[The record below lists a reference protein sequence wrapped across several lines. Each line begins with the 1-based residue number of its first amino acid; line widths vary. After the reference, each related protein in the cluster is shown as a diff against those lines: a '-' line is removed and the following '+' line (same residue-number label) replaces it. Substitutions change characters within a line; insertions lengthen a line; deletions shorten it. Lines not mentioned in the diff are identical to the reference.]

1 MATPRQG
8 NLRNMRKMAAGE
20 PYFQFG
26 LKLGEWSFEETLAM
40 MARLVGVSPDPQ
52 HFYGDDTIDPDLTI
66 DALEAMGRRI
76 GQAAERRETVI
87 LATGHPTGLL
97 PIYLALSSAL
107 QARGCTVLT
116 PAEGWSYEVE
126 TAEGPKSRKIRYV
139 ESVAM
144 LSGGGSLHHTHDSA
158 PMEAMLAKLSEAN
171 LAGESRHWPDLAIAD
186 HGWAGAAGEAGVPT
200 VGFADCNDPALFAG
214 HAMGKIEVSVPLDDN
229 VLPRHY
235 TPLIRYLFDCAGLI
249 A

>member
-26 LKLGEWSFEETLAM
+26 LDLGEWSFEETLTM
-40 MARLVGVSPDPQ
+40 MARLVGVSPDPK

-97 PIYLALSSAL
+97 PIYLALSAAL
-107 QARGCTVLT
+107 KARGC
-116 PAEGWSYEVE
+116 
-126 TAEGPKSRKIRYV
+126 R
-139 ESVAM
+139 
-144 LSGGGSLHHTHDSA
+144 
-158 PMEAMLAKLSEAN
+158 
-171 LAGESRHWPDLAIAD
+171 
-186 HGWAGAAGEAGVPT
+186 
-200 VGFADCNDPALFAG
+200 
-214 HAMGKIEVSVPLDDN
+214 
-229 VLPRHY
+229 VLP
-235 TPLIRYLFDCAGLI
+235 
-249 A
+249 